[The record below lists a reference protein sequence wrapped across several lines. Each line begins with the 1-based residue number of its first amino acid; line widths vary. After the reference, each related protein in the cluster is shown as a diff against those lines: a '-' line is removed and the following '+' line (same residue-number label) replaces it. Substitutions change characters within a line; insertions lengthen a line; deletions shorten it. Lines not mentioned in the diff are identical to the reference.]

1 MIVVLIKGNL
11 QYLFSGIIFLAK
23 YRKPIQIKKMLYV
36 QHWSFK
42 TGYHKKGAEKFLGG
56 GGNYPGVEM
65 IGRYHA
71 PGSLEGWIVLKTD
84 DPKAIYQHAAEWG
97 EFLNWETTPV
107 FTDEEAG
114 PIVAEVYS

>member
-1 MIVVLIKGNL
+1 MASKKFIMKLPLIPSKIY
-11 QYLFSGIIFLAK
+11 Q
-23 YRKPIQIKKMLYV
+23 KPY
-36 QHWSFK
+36 
-42 TGYHKKGAEKFLGG
+42 KFLVGG
-56 GGNYPGVEM
+56 GDYPGVEI

-84 DPKAIYQHAAEWG
+84 DPKAIYQHAAEWA

-114 PIVAEVYS
+114 PIVAKVYS